1 MSAFAKRAGKGK
13 LNCREETIACSRRR
27 KEVVVGVEV
36 GMCGVGSFA
45 DLFVALF
52 RAHPLLDEVALRDL
66 DEKKLNHKSKLPR
79 AGAKGAPD
87 RRLSRNLLVKR
98 SD

>member
-1 MSAFAKRAGKGK
+1 MPAFAKRAGKGK

-36 GMCGVGSFA
+36 GMCSVGCFA

-52 RAHPLLDEVALRDL
+52 RAHPLLDEVALCDL
-66 DEKKLNHKSKLPR
+66 DEKKLNQKSELPR
-79 AGAKGAPD
+79 AEAEGAPD
-87 RRLSRNLLVKR
+87 RRLSPNLLVRR